1 MAGIIKMTKSLKKER
16 EQTYLPNEFSLFTK
30 LLQEML
36 LHGLT
41 TLGVIDIGAGVL
53 AIP

>member
-1 MAGIIKMTKSLKKER
+1 MTKSFEKEMK
-16 EQTYLPNEFSLFTK
+16 QTYFPNEFSLFTK

-41 TLGVIDIGAGVL
+41 TLGLADTGAEAL